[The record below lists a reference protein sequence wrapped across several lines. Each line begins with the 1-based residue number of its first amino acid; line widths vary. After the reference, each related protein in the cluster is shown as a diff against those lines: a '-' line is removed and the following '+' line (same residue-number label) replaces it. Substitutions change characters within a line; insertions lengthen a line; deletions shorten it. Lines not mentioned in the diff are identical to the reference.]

1 MKKLS
6 TPEVAAYLQARYS
19 LSEQDALAV
28 AAPADGN
35 ILAAE
40 ESISLDSENKEFF
53 QYFTTLMRQAYSR
66 DLKALKKWSDEV
78 HAFKR
83 EKTRR
88 FLQYCARMIRENFI
102 YNLHTPGLNYLNQSE
117 EQFSTRFAPFIN
129 AANVER
135 MIAEIERA
143 DADIQGNA
151 NGKIVL
157 FDFAIKITLLIK
169 K

>member
-1 MKKLS
+1 MRLSYQRKIREMKQWS
-6 TPEVAAYLQARYS
+6 EEVAGMGRERQ
-19 LSEQDALAV
+19 
-28 AAPADGN
+28 
-35 ILAAE
+35 
-40 ESISLDSENKEFF
+40 KEFLEYA
-53 QYFTTLMRQAYSR
+53 Q
-66 DLKALKKWSDEV
+66 
-78 HAFKR
+78 
-83 EKTRR
+83 
-88 FLQYCARMIRENFI
+88 RMVRENFI

-157 FDFAIKITLLIK
+157 FDFAIKITILIK